1 MLTVNQKRSYN
12 FYDKED
18 KTEENLIENDEFLT
32 DAREFLTKR
41 EGYSVE
47 DLDTPQEVYDAYME
61 HFRFQ
66 NVNEI
71 TAIRDLEYAQNS
83 NSQEKE
89 QFARLIDLFETQKSE
104 GFFDAAGDYVQGVLT
119 APSTYLGIATGGAG
133 KLATAGASL
142 PAPPVAIPK

>member
-89 QFARLIDLFETQKSE
+89 QFARLIDLFETQKVKA
-104 GFFDAAGDYVQGVLT
+104 FLMPQVTMFKVCLLHPQ
-119 APSTYLGIATGGAG
+119 PI
-133 KLATAGASL
+133 
-142 PAPPVAIPK
+142 